1 MVDVSTAVIL
11 IIVLIVGA
19 VVTNRIIRSRRTRM
33 PQRENVYDDSSKQPG
48 RSLTSRRLPSLQKNI
63 LRILVG
69 IVIFIVIII
78 ILSESVVVVQA
89 GHRGVVVYLG
99 AVENR
104 VLGEGVHF
112 IIPFAEQVIQLEVR
126 TLKFQADASA
136 ASNDLQ
142 EVATVIALNY
152 HIDPSKS
159 NIIYQQLG
167 SDYTNR
173 IIAPTIQ
180 ESVKA
185 SVAKFNAEQLVTN
198 RETAKATIAQAISGT
213 LSARNIL
220 VETVFITDFKF
231 SEAFASQIEQKVVAF
246 QKYLTEQNN
255 LRAVQVIANQTV
267 VQAQAQAR
275 ARMANATGEAQAIN
289 LITEQLRQSPGYLQ
303 WKAINEWNGQ
313 MPYTLSGSGGFPFLE
328 SSTQQPQLS
337 LKQNPQQNLTK
348 LK

>member
-1 MVDVSTAVIL
+1 MKNPFKGTPNANPYGYRGVPSPSRSLRGANKIKILAVI
-11 IIVLIVGA
+11 
-19 VVTNRIIRSRRTRM
+19 VT
-33 PQRENVYDDSSKQPG
+33 
-48 RSLTSRRLPSLQKNI
+48 
-63 LRILVG
+63 
-69 IVIFIVIII
+69 FIVIVII
-78 ILSESVVVVQA
+78 MSESVVIVQA
-89 GHRGVVVYLG
+89 GHRGVVLYVG

-104 VLGEGVHF
+104 VLGEGLHF

-152 HIDPSKS
+152 HIDPSKA
-159 NIIYQQLG
+159 NTIYQQLG
-167 SDYTNR
+167 ADYTSR

-198 RETAKATIAQAISGT
+198 RETAKATIAQAISNT
-213 LSARNIL
+213 LSARNIV

-231 SEAFASQIEQKVVAF
+231 SQAFASQIEQKVVAF

-255 LRAVQVIANQTV
+255 LRAVQVVANQTV

-275 ARMANATGEAQAIN
+275 ARMANASGEAQAIN

-303 WKAINEWNGQ
+303 WKAINEWNGR
-313 MPYTLSGSGGFPFLE
+313 MPYTISENSGLPFSE
-328 SSTQQPQLS
+328 SFS
-337 LKQNPQQNLTK
+337 KQNQTRIK
-348 LK
+348 